1 VVRGHRLHDSHGPVA
16 AVAPQPLLP
25 AWGRTL
31 ARLVAIAWVAVALL
45 WALWSTTRELPAGIP
60 ADCHWHALPAV
71 AEVLLAVAGAWM
83 LIYLGTSPTSM
94 RPRAALLTVVVVAA
108 AWALFAFGVLPATGR
123 VCVN

>member
-1 VVRGHRLHDSHGPVA
+1 
-16 AVAPQPLLP
+16 VAPQPLLP
-25 AWGRTL
+25 AWVRTL

-45 WALWSTTRELPAGIP
+45 WALRSTTRELPAGIP

-71 AEVLLAVAGAWM
+71 AEVLLAIAGAWM

-94 RPRAALLTVVVVAA
+94 RPRAAVLAVVVVAA
-108 AWALFAFGVLPATGR
+108 AWALFAFAVLPATGR